1 MAGADALAW
10 SALAFGVDDPGGQ
23 GEDFGKSSPV
33 GLVLMV
39 LFFIAVGFLVRSMTR
54 HLRKLPASFDTP
66 EGGAD
71 ADSAAEPGSASA
83 AGSDGSGE
91 SARVGTSTDGAS
103 GATRGAAG
111 SRDSG

>member
-1 MAGADALAW
+1 MIAGAGALAW

-71 ADSAAEPGSASA
+71 GNADSAADPTAERDGSA
-83 AGSDGSGE
+83 E

-103 GATRGAAG
+103 TTRGAAG